1 MRVGVLNTWLAER
14 YLPFWEAYL
23 RYLDVEVVHPEVPDA
38 PASAAERVLGEVS
51 SLKAQGVDFLLLPDV
66 QLGVET
72 RRGSPSLWMIDLEAA
87 LRQTIPGLPPA
98 LIVPAEL
105 SEGLAGLAASVGQT
119 LSRNPMTARRALERT
134 RSFLSLEYKAPRQP
148 GTNLVG
154 VVAQPFV
161 LEAPATR
168 ELAAGLEAH
177 GLHLFRADKSP
188 RELRLEGDK
197 LGLELELPTD
207 LEAAGM
213 HRYLARLGKVKG
225 VIYLHDGE
233 VAPLPNPLR
242 RLVNRSGPNKPWV
255 LTDPG
260 GPWDEAIV
268 DLAAKLKAQ
277 G

>member
-1 MRVGVLNTWLAER
+1 LAER

-38 PASAAERVLGEVS
+38 PGSAAERVLEEVS

-66 QLGVET
+66 QLGVEA
-72 RRGSPSLWMIDLEAA
+72 RRGSPSLWMINLEAA
-87 LRQTIPGLPPA
+87 LRQTLPGLPPA
-98 LIVPAEL
+98 LVVPAEL
-105 SEGLAGLAASVGQT
+105 SEGLAGLAASLGQT

-134 RSFLSLEYKAPRQP
+134 RSLLSAEHKAPRQPAKP

-197 LGLELELPTD
+197 LGLGLELPTD

-225 VIYLHDGE
+225 IVYLHDGE

-242 RLVNRSGPNKPWV
+242 RLVNRSGPNKPWI
-255 LTDPG
+255 LTGSG
-260 GPWDEAIV
+260 GPWDEAV
-268 DLAAKLKAQ
+268 ADLAAKLKAQ